1 MEGFDK
7 PVDSVIMRL
16 LEDDKNRQQKQEQMQ
31 VQQLKAE
38 DELVSKVMQP
48 DVVAQKTRTHD

>member
-16 LEDDKNRQQKQEQMQ
+16 LEDDKNRQQKLEQMQ

-48 DVVAQKTRTHD
+48 DIVAQKTRTHD